1 MTDLT
6 ASSPH
11 ACPLCNTPSTAFH
24 DDGKRPYFQCPD
36 CELVHVPRAW
46 QLDSQAEK
54 AVYDQHENQVQ
65 DPGYRA
71 FLSRL
76 ADPLLERLP
85 ASSRGLDFGCGPG
98 PALAAMLREQGHE
111 VALYDLYYAPHE
123 EVFKQQWDFI
133 TATEVVEHL
142 GQPRV
147 ELERLWQCLKSGG
160 WLALM
165 TKRVTSPQAF
175 ATWHYKND
183 PTHISFF
190 SESTFEWLAAHWQ
203 AELEIVANDVV
214 ILRKPA

>member
-1 MTDLT
+1 MTALT
-6 ASSPH
+6 LSSHP
-11 ACPLCNTPSTAFH
+11 ACPLCDSPAHWFH
-24 DDGKRPYFQCPD
+24 DDGKRPYFQCPG
-36 CELVHVPRAW
+36 CALVHVPRAW
-46 QLDSQAEK
+46 HLARQDEK
-54 AVYDQHENQVQ
+54 AVYDQHENHVQ

-76 ADPLLERLP
+76 AQPLLERLP
-85 ASSRGLDFGCGPG
+85 ANSRGLDFGCGPG
-98 PALAAMLREQGHE
+98 PALAAMLGEQGHA

-123 EVFKQQWDFI
+123 DVFQQQWDFI

-142 GQPRV
+142 GQPRI

-203 AELEIVANDVV
+203 AELDVVANDVV